1 MAPMRTILMLVT
13 IVLTVSG
20 CATATQGRER
30 CGLLLDTAWKEL
42 DLAKAQGF
50 SGTVSYSK
58 AAGLITRAKTNEL
71 VEDYPECIET
81 AERARFYIAESR
93 KGR

>member
-1 MAPMRTILMLVT
+1 MRIL
-13 IVLTVSG
+13 IVLTLAAAVAG

-30 CGLLLDTAWKEL
+30 CGLLLDTAWNEL

-58 AAGLITRAKTNEL
+58 AAGLLTRAKTNQL
-71 VEDYPECIET
+71 VEDYPECIDT
-81 AERARFYIAESR
+81 AERARFYISESR

>member
-1 MAPMRTILMLVT
+1 MRVALVLALILALA
-13 IVLTVSG
+13 G
-20 CATATQGRER
+20 CATVTKGRER
-30 CGLLLDTAWKEL
+30 CNDLLETAWKEL

-58 AAGLITRAKTNEL
+58 AAALLTRAKTNQM
-71 VEDYPECIET
+71 VEDFPECIDT

-93 KGR
+93 QGR

>member
-1 MAPMRTILMLVT
+1 MRKLLVLALAAA
-13 IVLTVSG
+13 VAG
-20 CATATQGRER
+20 CATVTKGRER
-30 CGLLLDTAWKEL
+30 CADLVDTAWKEL

-58 AAGLITRAKTNEL
+58 AAALLTRAKTNQL
-71 VEDYPECIET
+71 VEDFPECAST

-93 KGR
+93 AGR

>member
-1 MAPMRTILMLVT
+1 MRILLTLALVAA
-13 IVLTVSG
+13 VAG
-20 CATATQGRER
+20 CATVTQGRER
-30 CGLLLDTAWKEL
+30 CADLLDTAWKEL

-58 AAGLITRAKTNEL
+58 AAALLTRAKTNQM
-71 VEDYPECIET
+71 VEDYPECIDT

>member
-1 MAPMRTILMLVT
+1 MAPMRNMLLLAT
-13 IVLTVSG
+13 LVLIASG
-20 CATATQGRER
+20 CATITTGRDR
-30 CGLLLDTAWKEL
+30 CALLVDTAWKEL

-58 AAGLITRAKTNEL
+58 AAGLLTRAKTNQV
-71 VEDYPECIET
+71 VEDFPECIET
-81 AERARFYIAESR
+81 AERARYFMAESR

>member
-1 MAPMRTILMLVT
+1 MRFL
-13 IVLTVSG
+13 IVLALLAALNG
-20 CATATQGRER
+20 CATVTKGRDR
-30 CGLLLDTAWKEL
+30 CADLVDTAWKEL

-58 AAGLITRAKTNEL
+58 AAGLLTRAKTNQM

-81 AERARFYIAESR
+81 ADRARFYIAESR

>member
-1 MAPMRTILMLVT
+1 MLVT

>member
-1 MAPMRTILMLVT
+1 MRVALVLAL
-13 IVLTVSG
+13 VVALAG
-20 CATATQGRER
+20 CATVTKGRER
-30 CGLLLDTAWKEL
+30 CNDLLEAAWKEL

-58 AAGLITRAKTNEL
+58 AAALLTRAKTNQM
-71 VEDYPECIET
+71 VEDFPECIDT

-93 KGR
+93 QGR

>member
-1 MAPMRTILMLVT
+1 MKFLVALAVVAAVT
-13 IVLTVSG
+13 G
-20 CATATQGRER
+20 CATTTQGRER

-50 SGTVSYSK
+50 SGTISYSK
-58 AAGLITRAKTNEL
+58 AAGLLTRAKTNEM
-71 VEDYPECIET
+71 VEDYPECIDT
-81 AERARFYIAESR
+81 AERARFYISESR

>member
-1 MAPMRTILMLVT
+1 MRIL
-13 IVLTVSG
+13 IVLTLLAAVAG

-30 CGLLLDTAWKEL
+30 CGLLLDAAWKEL

-58 AAGLITRAKTNEL
+58 AAGLLTRAKTNQV

-81 AERARFYIAESR
+81 AERARFYISESR

>member
-1 MAPMRTILMLVT
+1 MRLGLVLSL
-13 IVLTVSG
+13 VVALAG
-20 CATATQGRER
+20 CATVTKGRER
-30 CGLLLDTAWKEL
+30 CGDLIDTAWKEL

-58 AAGLITRAKTNEL
+58 AAALLTRAKTNQL
-71 VEDYPECIET
+71 VEDYPECIDT
-81 AERARFYIAESR
+81 AERARHYIAESR

>member
-1 MAPMRTILMLVT
+1 MARMRNLLMLVA
-13 IVLTVSG
+13 VALAVS
-20 CATATQGRER
+20 AAPPSPKGRER
-30 CGLLLDTAWKEL
+30 CGLLLDAAWKEL

-58 AAGLITRAKTNEL
+58 AAGLLTRAKTNQM

-81 AERARFYIAESR
+81 AERARFYISESR

>member
-1 MAPMRTILMLVT
+1 MRIL
-13 IVLTVSG
+13 IVLTLLAAVTG

-58 AAGLITRAKTNEL
+58 AAGLLTRAKTNQV

-81 AERARFYIAESR
+81 AERARFYISESR

>member
-1 MAPMRTILMLVT
+1 MAPMRNILLLAAIAM
-13 IVLTVSG
+13 IASG
-20 CATATQGRER
+20 CATATNGRER
-30 CGLLLDTAWKEL
+30 CGLLLDTAWNEL

-58 AAGLITRAKTNEL
+58 AAGLLTRAKTNQV
-71 VEDYPECIET
+71 VEDYAECIET

>member
-1 MAPMRTILMLVT
+1 MRIL
-13 IVLTVSG
+13 IVLALVAAAGG
-20 CATATQGRER
+20 CATATQGRDR

-58 AAGLITRAKTNEL
+58 AAALLTRAKTNQM

>member
-1 MAPMRTILMLVT
+1 MRIL
-13 IVLTVSG
+13 IVLALLAAAAG
-20 CATATQGRER
+20 CATTTQGRER
-30 CGLLLDTAWKEL
+30 CGLVLDTAWKEL

-58 AAGLITRAKTNEL
+58 AAALLTRAKTNQV
-71 VEDYPECIET
+71 VEDFAECIET

-93 KGR
+93 AGR

>member
-1 MAPMRTILMLVT
+1 MRILIVLML
-13 IVLTVSG
+13 LAAAAG
-20 CATATQGRER
+20 CATTTQGRER

-58 AAGLITRAKTNEL
+58 AAGLLTRAKTNQV

-81 AERARFYIAESR
+81 AERARFYISESR

>member
-1 MAPMRTILMLVT
+1 MRIALVLAFLSAMA
-13 IVLTVSG
+13 G

-30 CGLLLDTAWKEL
+30 CGLVLDTAWKEL

-50 SGTVSYSK
+50 SGTVSYTK
-58 AAGLITRAKTNEL
+58 AAALLTRAKTNQM
-71 VEDYPECIET
+71 VEDYVECIDT

>member
-1 MAPMRTILMLVT
+1 MRIL
-13 IVLTVSG
+13 IVLSLLAG
-20 CATATQGRER
+20 CATATQGRDR
-30 CGLLLDTAWKEL
+30 CGLLLDAAWKEL

-58 AAGLITRAKTNEL
+58 AAGLLTRAKTNQM
-71 VEDYPECIET
+71 VEDYPECIDT